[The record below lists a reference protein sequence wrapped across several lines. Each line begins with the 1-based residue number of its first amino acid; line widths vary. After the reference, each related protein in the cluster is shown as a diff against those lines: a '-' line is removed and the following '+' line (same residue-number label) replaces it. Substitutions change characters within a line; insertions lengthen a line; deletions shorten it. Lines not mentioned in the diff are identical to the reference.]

1 MNKSRLL
8 IIDDEAPMRELL
20 RLYLKNEGYEID
32 ESTNGVDAIN
42 KIREKTYAIVLLDIM
57 MPGMGGFEV
66 CREVRQFSQVPI
78 IMLTARNQ
86 LTDKVTG
93 LRIGADDY
101 ITKPFERDELLARIE
116 AVSRRGKEKDI
127 TEEKKDVLRFGDL
140 IMKKSTHQVFYI
152 GKEISLTPKEYAILQ
167 LFLLNKGRVFSRDDV
182 LGLIW
187 GYDYIGD
194 YRTVDTHIKNL
205 RDKLSEAGIPGQNV
219 IKTVWGVGYKCNEN
233 TKDK

>member
-1 MNKSRLL
+1 MGKHIL
-8 IIDDEAPMRELL
+8 IVDDEAPMRELL
-20 RLYLKNEGYEID
+20 RLYLKKEGYEIE
-32 ESTNGVDAIN
+32 ESTTGIDAIN
-42 KIREKTYAIVLLDIM
+42 KIREKTYSIVLLDIM

-101 ITKPFERDELLARIE
+101 ITKPFEREELLARIE
-116 AVSRRGKEKDI
+116 AVSRRGIGKDI
-127 TEEKKDVLRFGDL
+127 AEEKKDILRFNDL
-140 IMKKSTHQVFYI
+140 IMKKSTHQVFYVE
-152 GKEISLTPKEYAILQ
+152 KELSLTPKEYAILQ

-187 GYDYIGD
+187 GHDYIGD

-205 RDKLSEAGIPGQNV
+205 RDKLTEAGIPGQNV
-219 IKTVWGVGYKCNEN
+219 IKTVWGVGYKCNES